1 MSAYSGPEIP
11 NDGLVCMLDA
21 ANIKSYNPAENL
33 LLYSQALTTSPWL
46 NANCN
51 SSNGQIAPDGTSTA
65 TLYTCNGTAPTLFY
79 QIPTTAVTGTGILT
93 SSVYAKASTSTTFTF
108 NTYYVGDTEV
118 NITFTLTGAGST
130 DTPAS
135 STITAVGNG
144 WYRCSI
150 LTPARVN
157 TGTDLAWRIWPTVRA
172 TATAGLGCY
181 FWGAQLN
188 KGNYLRPY
196 TATTSSVINAT
207 TTWVDISGN
216 NNNGTSTSLSIAALP
231 TVGNVVDFN
240 TSSVITASFS
250 SPVDKNSW
258 SLQYWVRSTGL
269 TPSDYRGIVQLVEPN
284 ASFGYFYNVDTRQ
297 TTNTYVLGYQKDY
310 LINDWLTYGYMN
322 QAQWTAQG
330 WWCLG
335 VSYNNK
341 VFRFYTNGQ
350 FVNTQ
355 TQTRNVDGYG
365 NLTQMKINYS
375 GSNTVYMGPIQF
387 YRGILTD
394 AQFNQSFQAYRGR
407 FGI

>member
-1 MSAYSGPEIP
+1 MPPGSSAPTAAP
-11 NDGLVCMLDA
+11 TGL
-21 ANIKSYNPAENL
+21 P
-33 LLYSQALTTSPWL
+33 
-46 NANCN
+46 
-51 SSNGQIAPDGTSTA
+51 APDGTNTA
-65 TLYTCNGTAPTLFY
+65 ALVTCNGTSPTLFY
-79 QIPTTAVTGTGILT
+79 QIPTTSTTGTGILT
-93 SSVYAKASTSTTFTF
+93 SSVYAKAATSTTFTF
-108 NTYYVGDTEV
+108 NTYYVLDTEV

-150 LTPARVN
+150 QTPAKVGA
-157 TGTDLAWRIWPTVRA
+157 GTDVAWRIWPTTRP

-188 KGNYLRPY
+188 KGTYIRPY
-196 TATTSSVINAT
+196 TPTTTSTVTAS

-231 TVGNVVDFN
+231 NVGNVVDFN
-240 TSSVITASFS
+240 TSSVITTSFS

-269 TPSDYRGIVQLVEPN
+269 TTSNYRGIVQLVEPN
-284 ASFGYFYNVDTRQ
+284 ASFGYFFNVDTRE
-297 TTNTYVLGYQKDY
+297 TTNSYVLGYQKDF
-310 LINDWLTYGYMN
+310 LINDWLTYGYMTA
-322 QAQWTAQG
+322 AQWAAQG

-355 TQTRNVDGYG
+355 TQTRNIDGYG

-394 AQFNQSFQAYRGR
+394 NQFAQSFQAYRGR

>member
-1 MSAYSGPEIP
+1 MSNYAGPEIP

-21 ANIKSYNPAENL
+21 ANPKSYNPAENL
-33 LLYSQALTTSPWL
+33 ALYSQTFTNGVWGKSNCTAAVSTVLYNNGTAVTLIAETTTASVSHVLYQALPSITGTYTVSGYFKAAGRTKAYIQLFSSGGNAVAFFDLTAGTIYNSLGTTSIENQGNGWFKVTASITFTAAVPTIYFVL
-46 NANCN
+46 LDNAG
-51 SSNGQIAPDGTSTA
+51 SSTYTGDGTSGMFVYGIQVNTGSYVKPF
-65 TLYTCNGTAPTLFY
+65 T
-79 QIPTTAVTGTGILT
+79 PTTASAV
-93 SSVYAKASTSTTFTF
+93 AAST
-108 NTYYVGDTEV
+108 
-118 NITFTLTGAGST
+118 
-130 DTPAS
+130 
-135 STITAVGNG
+135 
-144 WYRCSI
+144 
-150 LTPARVN
+150 
-157 TGTDLAWRIWPTVRA
+157 
-172 TATAGLGCY
+172 
-181 FWGAQLN
+181 
-188 KGNYLRPY
+188 
-196 TATTSSVINAT
+196 
-207 TTWVDISGN
+207 TWTDISGN
-216 NNNGTSTSLSIAALP
+216 NNNGTSTSLSVAALP

-310 LINDWLTYGYMN
+310 LINDWLTYGYMT

-394 AQFNQSFQAYRGR
+394 NQFAQSFQAYRGR